1 MAVYKGFI
9 KNWQDETIMPITRA
23 ELVLDKKGQIALTS
37 ELFEAGKNG
46 NKFGLISQEDLAKI
60 QGTSGSGQSMA
71 DIYDK
76 LGYINE
82 GLYVNSTNNKV
93 NFYTANGTPTPIG
106 ISSVE
111 TLSIGVASN
120 VITFD
125 LAEVFTS
132 DKETTKFIKK
142 LKVDKYGRVIAITE
156 GDLLNE
162 DIPDILEEK
171 TIKSSILEAC
181 LTSDDTIANNNRA
194 IVNKKYVDDKILQVE
209 GIATGALTFGGSLS
223 SYDDIYGTH
232 GVLNNPDYENHYFI
246 VAKPISGI
254 KTDDLKDKLDIS
266 TTTFKAQ
273 AGDTFIRYNNQLV
286 YIPSA
291 NEITSLALSEE
302 GKDPTLDYTVGDILL
317 TFSKPFTLS
326 RVTNSN
332 AVKVVLNRASATK
345 DGYLSYEDFLKF
357 SNYENDLKTSFAGLF
372 NASNGYKLGTLTVGE
387 TTTDIYGKLQVS
399 SLELTNGVTN
409 AYDPILKF
417 TETDADDVN
426 ITIKGIN
433 GIKARKVNNDIE
445 LSGAN
450 IVADTSEQYL
460 KITDGYQF
468 DVILGSY
475 DSNTK
480 QVSNGLTDYEEFH
493 ALRSTLSLSGTQY
506 YAIQNKLTDTSKQY
520 YYGSQLLIEAIALDS
535 DN

>member
-23 ELVLDKKGQIALTS
+23 ELVLDKKGQVALTS
-37 ELFEAGKNG
+37 ELFEAGKHG

-82 GLYVNSTNNKV
+82 GLYVNNTNNKV
-93 NFYTANGTPTPIG
+93 NFYTTNGTPTPIG
-106 ISSVE
+106 ISSAE
-111 TLSIGVASN
+111 TLSIGIANN

-142 LKVDKYGRVIAITE
+142 LKVDKYGRVTAITE
-156 GDLLNE
+156 DNLTND
-162 DIPDILEEK
+162 DIPDTLEEK

-181 LTSDDTIANNNRA
+181 LTYDDTIANNNRA
-194 IVNKKYVDDKILQVE
+194 IVNKKYVDDRILQVE

-223 SYDDIYGTH
+223 NYDDIYGTH
-232 GVLNNPDYENHYFI
+232 GVLNNSDYENHYFI

-266 TTTFKAQ
+266 TTTFKAE

-291 NEITSLALSEE
+291 NETTSLAFSEE

-326 RVTNSN
+326 RIDNSN
-332 AVKVVLNRASATK
+332 AVKVVLNRASTTK
-345 DGYLSYEDFLKF
+345 DGYLSYEDFIKF
-357 SNYENDLKTSFAGLF
+357 SNYENNLKTSFAGVF
-372 NASNGYKLGTLTVGE
+372 NANNGYKLGTLTVGD
-387 TTTDIYGKLQVS
+387 TPTDIYGKLQVS
-399 SLELTNGVTN
+399 SLELINGVTN
-409 AYDPILKF
+409 TYDPILKF

-426 ITIKGIN
+426 ITIKGIK

-480 QVSNGLTDYEEFH
+480 QVSNGLTDYNEFH
-493 ALRSTLSLSGTQY
+493 ALRSTISLAGTQY

-520 YYGSQLLIEAIALDS
+520 YYGSQLLIDAIALDS

>member
-23 ELVLDKKGQIALTS
+23 ELVLDKKGQVALTS

-82 GLYVNSTNNKV
+82 GLYVGNTNNKI
-93 NFYTANGTPTPIG
+93 NFYTSTGVATPIG
-106 ISSVE
+106 ISSPE
-111 TLSIGVASN
+111 TLSIGVANN

-125 LAEVFTS
+125 LVEIFTS
-132 DKETTKFIKK
+132 DKETTQFIKK
-142 LKVDKYGRVIAITE
+142 LKVDKYGRVINITE
-156 GDLLNE
+156 GALTNDE
-162 DIPDILEEK
+162 IPEELEGK
-171 TIKSSILEAC
+171 NIKNSTLEAC
-181 LTSDDTIANNNRA
+181 LTSVDAIANNDRA
-194 IVNKKYVDDKILQVE
+194 IVNKKYVDDKILEVE
-209 GIATGALTFGGSLS
+209 GIATGALTFGGSLV
-223 SYDDIYGTH
+223 DLT
-232 GVLNNPDYENHYFI
+232 GVNNALANPDYNNHYFI
-246 VAKPISGI
+246 IAQPISGI
-254 KTDDLKDKLDIS
+254 KVADLKDPIGIS
-266 TTTFKAQ
+266 GSTFRAEP
-273 AGDTFIRYNNQLV
+273 GDTLIVYNGKLV

-291 NEITSLALSEE
+291 DDKTRLAVSEE
-302 GKDPTLDYTVGDILL
+302 GKDPILDYTQGDIRLS
-317 TFSKPFTLS
+317 FSKPFTIS
-326 RVTNSN
+326 RVPNSN
-332 AVKVVLNRASATK
+332 AVKVVLSKANATT
-345 DGYLSYEDFLKF
+345 DGYLSKEDFSKF
-357 SNYENDLKTSFAGLF
+357 AGYESTLATSFVGEF
-372 NASNGYKLGTLTVGE
+372 NASNGYKLGTLTVGDS
-387 TTTDIYGKLQVS
+387 TTDIFGKLQES

-450 IVADTSEQYL
+450 VVANTSEQYL

-468 DVILGSY
+468 DVKIGTY
-475 DSNTK
+475 DQTTK
-480 QVSNGLTDYEEFH
+480 QVSNGLTDYSEFH
-493 ALRSTLSLSGTQY
+493 SLRNTLSMYGTQY
-506 YAIQNKLTDTSKQY
+506 YSIENKLTDTSKTY
-520 YYGSQLLIEAIALDS
+520 YYGSKDLVEAIALDM